1 MEMRRPLA
9 IGFALLTVTLVGCG
23 PADEGGGDFDLV
35 IANGRV
41 MDPESG
47 LDAVRTIGIRG
58 GSIATIA
65 DGEMDGARI
74 IDATGLVVAP
84 GFVDLHEHAQHEE
97 SYALMVRD
105 GVTSALELEV
115 GTADVGAWY
124 AEREGGQIVNY
135 GVSIGHIGIRMDLL
149 DDPGEGLM
157 PVGIGGS
164 GSVTPEQLDQ
174 MERRIREGLAQGAP
188 AVGFGAA
195 YTPGAT
201 MDEIEHMF
209 GVAGDAGATVHV
221 HMRNGV
227 AGFDSTLA
235 AARRAG
241 AALHVVHIN
250 STSGPDIDRFLEMVE
265 EAQAAGQ
272 DLTAETYPYGA
283 GMTEIQSA
291 MFDDWE
297 NWTDEDFQRHQFVAT
312 GRRATR
318 ETFAEARRQG
328 GTVIMHSRTEDM
340 TRAAVFSPLTMI
352 ASDGFIV
359 DGQGHPRTS
368 GSYSKV
374 LGRYVREEGG
384 LTLMDALRK
393 MTVMP
398 ARRLE
403 ARVPSMANKGRIR
416 VGADADITIFD
427 PETVIDRSTYED
439 ATIPAAGIPYVI
451 IEGEIVVD
459 EGEVTD
465 ARPGRAIRAP
475 MG

>member
-1 MEMRRPLA
+1 M
-9 IGFALLTVTLVGCG
+9 
-23 PADEGGGDFDLV
+23 PA
-35 IANGRV
+35 
-41 MDPESG
+41 
-47 LDAVRTIGIRG
+47 
-58 GSIATIA
+58 
-65 DGEMDGARI
+65 
-74 IDATGLVVAP
+74 
-84 GFVDLHEHAQHEE
+84 
-97 SYALMVRD
+97 
-105 GVTSALELEV
+105 
-115 GTADVGAWY
+115 
-124 AEREGGQIVNY
+124 
-135 GVSIGHIGIRMDLL
+135 
-149 DDPGEGLM
+149 
-157 PVGIGGS
+157 GIGGS
-164 GSVTPEQLDQ
+164 GRVTPEQLDE
-174 MERRIREGLAQGAP
+174 MERRIREGLAQGAV
-188 AVGFGAA
+188 AVGFGTA

-201 MDEIEHMF
+201 MDEIERMF
-209 GVAGDAGATVHV
+209 GVAGDVGAAIYI

-227 AGFDSTLA
+227 PGFDSTLA

-250 STSGPDIDRFLEMVE
+250 STSGRDIDRFLEMVE

-272 DLTAETYPYGA
+272 DLTTETYPYGA

-291 MFDDWE
+291 LFDDWE
-297 NWTDEDFQRHQFVAT
+297 SWTDEDFQRHQLVAT
-312 GRRATR
+312 GQRATR

-328 GTVIMHSRTEDM
+328 GTVIIHSRTEDM
-340 TRAAVFSPLTMI
+340 TRTAVFSPLTII
-352 ASDGFIV
+352 ASDGFLV

-439 ATIPAAGIPYVI
+439 ATIPAAGILYVI

-459 EGEVTD
+459 DGEVTD

-475 MG
+475 IG

>member
-1 MEMRRPLA
+1 MKRTLA
-9 IGFALLTVTLVGCG
+9 TVIALLAGPLLGCG
-23 PADEGGGDFDLV
+23 PADEGSDDFDLV
-35 IANGRV
+35 ITNGRV

-58 GSIATIA
+58 GSIAVIA
-65 DGEMDGARI
+65 DGEIDGART
-74 IDATGLVVAP
+74 IDAIGLVVAP
-84 GFVDLHEHAQHEE
+84 GFVDLHEHGQQEE

-135 GVSIGHIGIRMDLL
+135 GVSIGHIGVRMDLL
-149 DDPGEGLM
+149 DDPSEGIL
-157 PVGIGGS
+157 PAGIGGS
-164 GSVTPEQLDQ
+164 GSMTSEQLDE
-174 MERRIREGLAQGAP
+174 MESRIREGLAQGAV
-188 AVGFGAA
+188 AVGFGSA

-201 MDEIEHMF
+201 MDEIERMF
-209 GVAGDAGATVHV
+209 GVAGDVGASIHI

-227 AGFDSTLA
+227 QGFDSTLA

-250 STSGPDIDRFLEMVE
+250 STSGRDIDRFLEMVE
-265 EAQAAGQ
+265 QTQASGQ
-272 DLTAETYPYGA
+272 DLTTETYPYGA

-291 MFDDWE
+291 LFDDWE
-297 NWTDEDFQRHQFVAT
+297 SWTDEDFQRHQLVST
-312 GRRATR
+312 GQRATR

-328 GTVIMHSRTEDM
+328 GTVIIHSRTEDM
-340 TRAAVFSPLTMI
+340 TRTAVFSPLTII

-368 GSYSKV
+368 GTYSKV
-374 LGRYVREEGG
+374 LGQYVRDEGG

-427 PETVIDRSTYED
+427 PEAVIDRSTYED
-439 ATIPAAGIPYVI
+439 ATIPASGITYVI

-465 ARPGRAIRAP
+465 ARHGRAIRAP
-475 MG
+475 T